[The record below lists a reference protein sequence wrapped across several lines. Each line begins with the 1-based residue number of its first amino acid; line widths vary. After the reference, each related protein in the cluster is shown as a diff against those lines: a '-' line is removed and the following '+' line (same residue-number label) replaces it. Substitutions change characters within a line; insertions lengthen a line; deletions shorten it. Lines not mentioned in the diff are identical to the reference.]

1 MSNQI
6 RVDPDQVREYE
17 KKLHK
22 MALGIES
29 ELKNLRSQLQHL
41 GNTWKDSGFNAFQQ
55 KLYERERE
63 AKKFTEEIER
73 ISPKLKLMATKLEE
87 AGRNRFE

>member
-6 RVDPDQVREYE
+6 RVDTEQVREYE
-17 KKLHK
+17 KNLHK

-29 ELKNLRSQLQHL
+29 ELMTLRSQVLYL
-41 GNTWKDSGFNAFQQ
+41 GNTWRDSDFYAFQQ
-55 KLYERERE
+55 KLSERERE

-73 ISPKLKLMATKLEE
+73 ISPKLKLLAEKLEE
-87 AGRNRFE
+87 ARRNRF

>member
-1 MSNQI
+1 MSNQV
-6 RVDPDQVREYE
+6 RVDTDQVREYE

-29 ELKNLRSQLQHL
+29 ELMTLRSQLQYL
-41 GNTWKDSGFNAFQQ
+41 GTTWKDSDFNAFQQ

-73 ISPKLKLMATKLEE
+73 ISPKLKQLATKLEE
-87 AGRNRFE
+87 ARRNRF